1 METSARFSLDGF
13 LSERFIAIAAIL
25 HESSRNNTIAA
36 FDTIAS
42 TAPTVA
48 LDRPGALGPMSSTD
62 SKT

>member
-13 LSERFIAIAAIL
+13 LSERFITIAAIL
-25 HESSRNNTIAA
+25 HESARNNANVA

-48 LDRPGALGPMSSTD
+48 LDRP
-62 SKT
+62 

>member
-25 HESSRNNTIAA
+25 HESSRNNTIVA

-48 LDRPGALGPMSSTD
+48 LDRP
-62 SKT
+62 